1 MSSGFRFRMIARAAS
16 QTCWCSD
23 RVRYY
28 LLFLEG
34 KSTCNARPGNR
45 MDGAVSRTGR
55 AARSLTNEPR
65 FDSDLVTAIWG
76 SGGSLEVGSAELW
89 RASRTARHQ
98 ELKAY
103 PQNTGTRKSCMREP
117 RSRPAGLMR
126 EYCRSVS
133 DFGPSRSISSAIGS
147 HVG

>member
-1 MSSGFRFRMIARAAS
+1 MSSGFRFRTIANDAAS

-23 RVRYY
+23 RVGYY

-45 MDGAVSRTGR
+45 MEQSLAR
-55 AARSLTNEPR
+55 AAPRDPTHEPR
-65 FDSDLVTAIWG
+65 
-76 SGGSLEVGSAELW
+76 SGQRSGEGVALW
-89 RASRTARHQ
+89 KWAARRASRTARHQ
-98 ELKAY
+98 ELKAH
-103 PQNTGTRKSCMREP
+103 PQNPGTRKSCMREP
-117 RSRPAGLMR
+117 RSRPGGLLR

-133 DFGPSRSISSAIGS
+133 DYGPSRSISSAIGS